1 MPFLLSTDPSGHFKE
16 SASFEE
22 TLSDLPT
29 IPAHAP
35 FQIVVCHLTVFIVVF
50 LRDIVYYSCIQSD

>member
-16 SASFEE
+16 SASFEK

-29 IPAHAP
+29 IRSF